1 MELASADETQAL
13 ARLKRIMANKRV
25 EDPVKDFVP
34 LDSSGPPI
42 AAVLGSNHVM
52 RLLDRPNAGGVTLLG
67 FSLFLSVELRQVI
80 VERARAAKVPLWGI
94 RKSPLELGALIGG
107 LGRSSCVCFA
117 LVNQGS
123 SADPLFALRL
133 SVVQML
139 AKSDLSAA
147 A

>member
-1 MELASADETQAL
+1 MMEATEEAQAL

-42 AAVLGSNHVM
+42 AVVLGSNKVM
-52 RLLDRPNAGGVTLLG
+52 RLLDRPGAGVTLLG
-67 FSLFLSVELRQVI
+67 VSLFLSVELRQVI
-80 VERARAAKVPLWGI
+80 IERARAAKVPLWGI
-94 RKSPLELGALIGG
+94 RKTPLELGALIGG

-123 SADPLFALRL
+123 SSDPLFALRL
-133 SVVQML
+133 SVLQML
-139 AKSDLSAA
+139 AQSAA
-147 A
+147 